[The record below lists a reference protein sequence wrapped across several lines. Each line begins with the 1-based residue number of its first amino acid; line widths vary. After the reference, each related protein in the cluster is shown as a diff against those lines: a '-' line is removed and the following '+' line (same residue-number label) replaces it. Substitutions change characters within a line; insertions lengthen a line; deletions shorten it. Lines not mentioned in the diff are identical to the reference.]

1 MKLLIV
7 VYHRFDLWNAPTWF
21 AERLRKDFPRIEIV
35 HLASYEGVE
44 EQLRDSEIVFTI
56 SLRPEQFALAKK
68 VRWIHAPAAPVNQL
82 LIPDVVNSDVVVTN
96 AREVH
101 GPVFAEHVI
110 ALVFALAKKIPQ
122 AVRLQQRRALGQELM
137 WNDGPK
143 ARQLA
148 GA

>member
-1 MKLLIV
+1 IKLLIV

-68 VRWIHAPAAPVNQL
+68 VRWIHAPAAAVHQL
-82 LIPDVVNSDVVVTN
+82 LIPEALNSAVVVTN

-101 GPVFAEHVI
+101 GPGVAEHVM
-110 ALVFALAKKIPQ
+110 ALVCALAETMPQ
-122 AVRLQQRRALGQELM
+122 A
-137 WNDGPK
+137 
-143 ARQLA
+143 
-148 GA
+148 

>member
-7 VYHRFDLWNAPTWF
+7 VYHRFELWNALPWF

-35 HLASYEGVE
+35 HLTSYQGVE

-56 SLRPEQFALAKK
+56 SLRPGQFAVAKK
-68 VRWIHAPAAPVNQL
+68 LRWIHAPAAAVHQL
-82 LIPDVVNSDVVVTN
+82 LIPEVVNSHVVVTN

-101 GPVFAEHVI
+101 GPVVAEHVI

-122 AVRLQQRRALGQELM
+122 AVRLSNGISGDKR
-137 WNDGPK
+137 
-143 ARQLA
+143 
-148 GA
+148 

>member
-7 VYHRFDLWNAPTWF
+7 GYHRFDLWNAPTWF

-44 EQLRDSEIVFTI
+44 EQLRDSEVVFTI

-68 VRWIHAPAAPVNQL
+68 LRWIHAPAAAVHQL
-82 LIPDVVNSDVVVTN
+82 LIPEVVNSDVVVTN

-101 GPVFAEHVI
+101 RPVVAEHVI
-110 ALVFALAKKIPQ
+110 ALVFSLATKIPQ
-122 AVRLQQRRALGQELM
+122 AVRLQQRHVWGQDLIL
-137 WNDGPK
+137 NDHPNP
-143 ARQLA
+143 RE
-148 GA
+148 